1 MENAI
6 QYLKENGVE
15 AFEQKGILVI
25 PTDSPEVLDAFVR
38 KVRKLLQD
46 CGYEKS
52 WSISTYYYERE
63 QERSKYGY

>member
-6 QYLKENGVE
+6 QYLKENGIE
-15 AFEQKGILVI
+15 AFELMGILVI
-25 PTDSPEVLDAFVR
+25 PTDSPETLDIFVS
-38 KVRKLLQD
+38 KVKKLLQA

-52 WSISTYYYERE
+52 WRVDPYYYERE